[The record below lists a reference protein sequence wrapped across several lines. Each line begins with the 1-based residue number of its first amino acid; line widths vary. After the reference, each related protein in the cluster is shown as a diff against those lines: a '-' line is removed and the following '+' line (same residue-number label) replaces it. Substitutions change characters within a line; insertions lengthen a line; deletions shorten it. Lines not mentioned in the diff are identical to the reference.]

1 MPSLYAGASGEPGDR
16 QGLRS
21 RRLAQRVHHDQSPT
35 LNITA
40 AGHSITSSAG
50 RAASAAHLPT
60 TIAWVETTRA
70 GDPIELSLRPK
81 EFDSDFLALNKACF
95 AQTST
100 KRLDNGCRLA
110 RRSAAQKSDHR
121 HRRSRCYGPRRRTTA
136 EQNDELRSQ

>member
-21 RRLAQRVHHDQSPT
+21 RRLEQRVHHDQSRT

-60 TIAWVETTRA
+60 TIAWVETTRT
-70 GDPIELSLRPK
+70 GDQSYRIVPPPK
-81 EFDSDFLALNKACF
+81 GI
-95 AQTST
+95 
-100 KRLDNGCRLA
+100 R
-110 RRSAAQKSDHR
+110 
-121 HRRSRCYGPRRRTTA
+121 
-136 EQNDELRSQ
+136 